1 MSSQFNHDDY
11 IYFRIKKAEE
21 TLFDAEILA
30 REGRWNSSMNRLYYA
45 CFYAVLALLS
55 KHRILTRT
63 HSGVKTQFGLKFILT
78 GSIEKKWGAFYSDI
92 FALRQKGDYADF
104 IEFNERELL
113 IMIPEAKE
121 FIEIIKSHLQNPV

>member
-78 GSIEKKWGAFYSDI
+78 GSIEKKMGSLLFRYFCI
-92 FALRQKGDYADF
+92 KT
-104 IEFNERELL
+104 ERRLCRL
-113 IMIPEAKE
+113 HRI
-121 FIEIIKSHLQNPV
+121 

>member
-1 MSSQFNHDDY
+1 
-11 IYFRIKKAEE
+11 
-21 TLFDAEILA
+21 LFDVEILA

-63 HSGVKTQFGLKFILT
+63 HSGVKTQFDLKFILT